1 MDLVHW
7 QACFVWIFRAASL
20 MVNAQLVQRLERE
33 RINMKKSILIAVIG
47 LLVLGGCATTQTKT
61 GKGATYGAAGGAV
74 AGAVLGQI
82 IGGDTEATLI
92 GAAAG
97 AAVGA
102 AAGAGVGHMM
112 DKQEAEMRQALA
124 ASEEAAVR
132 REGDL
137 LAITLKGD
145 VSFDYNSDVVR
156 PGLYNELDRIAQI
169 MIKYPQTSILVE
181 GHTDSTG
188 SEAYN
193 TQLSERRAQS
203 VKSLLLERGVQDYRV
218 NAVGQGE
225 SRPVATNATP
235 EGRQMNRRVE
245 IRINPNVQ
253 G

>member
-1 MDLVHW
+1 MKRSL
-7 QACFVWIFRAASL
+7 WIG
-20 MVNAQLVQRLERE
+20 M
-33 RINMKKSILIAVIG
+33 IG
-47 LLVLGGCATTQTKT
+47 LLILSGCAAPQTNT
-61 GKGATYGAAGGAV
+61 GKGAAYGAAGGAI
-74 AGAVLGQI
+74 AGAVLGQA
-82 IGGDTEATLI
+82 IGRDTEGTLL

-102 AAGAGVGHMM
+102 AAGAGVGQMM
-112 DKQEAEMRQALA
+112 DRQEAEMRDALA
-124 ASEEAAVR
+124 ASEAAAVK

-145 VSFDYNSDVVR
+145 VSFDLDSDVVR

-193 TQLSERRAQS
+193 QQLSERRANS
-203 VKSLLLERGVQDYRV
+203 VKNLLVQRGVQAYRI
-218 NAVGQGE
+218 NILGYGE

-245 IRINPNVQ
+245 IRINPTAAR

>member
-1 MDLVHW
+1 
-7 QACFVWIFRAASL
+7 
-20 MVNAQLVQRLERE
+20 
-33 RINMKKSILIAVIG
+33 MKKLILITLTG
-47 LLVLGGCATTQTKT
+47 MFVLTGCAAPETKT
-61 GKGATYGAAGGAV
+61 GKGAAYGAAGGAV
-74 AGAVLGQI
+74 AGAVLGQA
-82 IGGDTEATLI
+82 IGRDRQGTLI

-102 AAGAGVGHMM
+102 AAGAGVGKMM
-112 DKQEAEMRQALA
+112 DKQEAEMRDALA
-124 ASEEAAVR
+124 ASDAAAVR
-132 REGDL
+132 REGEL

-145 VSFDYNSDVVR
+145 VSFDLDSDVVR

-193 TQLSERRAQS
+193 QQLSERRATS
-203 VKSLLLERGVQDYRV
+203 VKNLLASRGVPDYRI
-218 NAVGQGE
+218 NTIGYGK
-225 SRPVATNATP
+225 SRPVVTNATP

-245 IRINPNVQ
+245 IRINPNAQ

>member
-1 MDLVHW
+1 
-7 QACFVWIFRAASL
+7 
-20 MVNAQLVQRLERE
+20 
-33 RINMKKSILIAVIG
+33 MKKSLWIGMIGMLILS
-47 LLVLGGCATTQTKT
+47 GCAAPQTNRD
-61 GKGATYGAAGGAV
+61 KGAAYGAAGGAI
-74 AGAVLGQI
+74 AGAVLGQA
-82 IGGDTEATLI
+82 IGRDTEGTLL

-112 DKQEAEMRQALA
+112 DKQETEMRDALA
-124 ASEEAAVR
+124 ASEAAAVK

-145 VSFDYNSDVVR
+145 VSFDLDSDVVR

-193 TQLSERRAQS
+193 QQLSERRANS
-203 VKSLLLERGVQDYRV
+203 VKNLLVQRGVQAYRI
-218 NAVGQGE
+218 NILGYGE

-245 IRINPNVQ
+245 IRINPTAAQ

>member
-1 MDLVHW
+1 
-7 QACFVWIFRAASL
+7 
-20 MVNAQLVQRLERE
+20 
-33 RINMKKSILIAVIG
+33 MKKSLWIGMIG
-47 LLVLGGCATTQTKT
+47 LLILSGCAAPQTNT
-61 GKGATYGAAGGAV
+61 GKGATYGAAGGAI
-74 AGAVLGQI
+74 AGAILGQA
-82 IGGDTEATLI
+82 IGRDTEGTLL

-102 AAGAGVGHMM
+102 AAGAGVGQMM
-112 DKQEAEMRQALA
+112 DRQEAEMRDALA
-124 ASEEAAVR
+124 ASDAAAVK

-145 VSFDYNSDVVR
+145 VSFDLDSDIVR
-156 PGLYNELDRIAQI
+156 PGLYTELDRIAQI

-188 SEAYN
+188 SESYN
-193 TQLSERRAQS
+193 QQLSERRANS
-203 VKSLLLERGVQDYRV
+203 VKNLLVQRGVQAYRI
-218 NAVGQGE
+218 NILGYGE

-245 IRINPNVQ
+245 IRINPTTAQ

>member
-1 MDLVHW
+1 
-7 QACFVWIFRAASL
+7 
-20 MVNAQLVQRLERE
+20 
-33 RINMKKSILIAVIG
+33 MKTLILIGIIG
-47 LLVLGGCATTQTKT
+47 IVAMSGCAGPQTKT
-61 GKGATYGAAGGAV
+61 GKGTAYGAAGGAV
-74 AGAVLGQI
+74 AGAILGQA
-82 IGGDTEATLI
+82 IGRDTEGTLI

-112 DKQEAEMRQALA
+112 DKQEAEMRDALA
-124 ASEEAAVR
+124 ASEAAAVK

-145 VSFDYNSDVVR
+145 VGFDLDSDVVR

-169 MIKYPQTSILVE
+169 MVKYPQTSILVE

-188 SEAYN
+188 SETYN
-193 TQLSERRAQS
+193 QQLSERRASS
-203 VKSLLLERGVQDYRV
+203 VTSLLVQRGVDAQRINIIGY
-218 NAVGQGE
+218 GE
-225 SRPVATNATP
+225 SQPVATNDTP

-245 IRINPNVQ
+245 IRINPKAQ

>member
-1 MDLVHW
+1 
-7 QACFVWIFRAASL
+7 
-20 MVNAQLVQRLERE
+20 
-33 RINMKKSILIAVIG
+33 MKKLILSSMI
-47 LLVLGGCATTQTKT
+47 LCLVLIGCAAPQTNT
-61 GKGATYGAAGGAV
+61 GKSATYGAAGGAV
-74 AGAVLGQI
+74 AGAVLGQA
-82 IGGDTEATLI
+82 IGRDTESTLI

-169 MIKYPQTSILVE
+169 MVKYPQTSILVE

-188 SEAYN
+188 SESYN
-193 TQLSERRAQS
+193 SQLSERRANS
-203 VKSLLLERGVQDYRV
+203 VKSLLVQRGVQEYRV
-218 NAVGQGE
+218 NTIGYGE
-225 SRPVATNATP
+225 SRPIVTNATP

-245 IRINPNVQ
+245 IRINPNAQ

>member
-1 MDLVHW
+1 
-7 QACFVWIFRAASL
+7 
-20 MVNAQLVQRLERE
+20 
-33 RINMKKSILIAVIG
+33 MKKMILIGMLIMFA
-47 LLVLGGCATTQTKT
+47 LSGCAAPQTKT
-61 GKGATYGAAGGAV
+61 GKGAAYGAAGGAV
-74 AGAVLGQI
+74 AGAVLGRI
-82 IGGDTEATLI
+82 IGDDTKGALI

-102 AAGAGVGHMM
+102 AAGAGVGQMM
-112 DKQEAEMRQALA
+112 DKQEAEMRDALA
-124 ASEEAAVR
+124 ASEAAAVR

-145 VSFDYNSDVVR
+145 VSFDLDSDVIR

-188 SEAYN
+188 SESYN
-193 TQLSERRAQS
+193 QQLSERRAGS
-203 VKSLLLERGVQDYRV
+203 VNNLLVQRGVQAYRIH
-218 NAVGQGE
+218 NIGYGE
-225 SRPVATNATP
+225 SRPVVTNATP

-253 G
+253 R